1 MDYGFGEPNK
11 PNNKNKWKNGMN
23 QQNDKNFTSQ
33 QLVKKIGAT
42 FSTNQIIF
50 WSPAFSRAW
59 HK

>member
-1 MDYGFGEPNK
+1 
-11 PNNKNKWKNGMN
+11 MN

>member
-1 MDYGFGEPNK
+1 
-11 PNNKNKWKNGMN
+11 MN

-33 QLVKKIGAT
+33 QLVKKIRAT
-42 FSTNQIIF
+42 FSTNQIII